1 MTPFIMLT
9 KVVGENEIEFLV
21 DANKITAVQHLTDS
35 ESENG
40 YSRTKVYIGN
50 DGWTKVT
57 EDVSC
62 IHERMRERMQE
73 VQRNSLG
80 VLGQLFDKLGV

>member
-21 DANKITAVQHLTDS
+21 DANKITAVQQLTDS

-40 YSRTKVYIGN
+40 YARAKVYIEG
-50 DGWTKVT
+50 DGWRKVT
-57 EDVSC
+57 EEVSC
-62 IHERMRERMQE
+62 IHQRMQE

-80 VLGQLFDKLGV
+80 VLCQLIDK

>member
-1 MTPFIMLT
+1 MIPFILLT
-9 KVVGENEIEFLV
+9 KVVGKNKIEFLV
-21 DANKITAVQHLTDS
+21 DANKITAVQQLTDS

-40 YSRTKVYIGN
+40 YARTKVYIGN

-62 IHERMRERMQE
+62 IHERMQE

-80 VLGQLFDKLGV
+80 VLGQLFDKLGA

>member
-21 DANKITAVQHLTDS
+21 DANKITAAQQLIDS

-40 YSRTKVYIGN
+40 YARTEVYIEG
-50 DGWTKVT
+50 DGWRKVT
-57 EDVSC
+57 EEVSC
-62 IHERMRERMQE
+62 IHERMQE

-80 VLGQLFDKLGV
+80 VLGQLFDK